1 MHAEADLQALGLQP
15 LLQISAYEGD
25 LQALSLPLEVPMDKA
40 CATMEK
46 LQAAG
51 TVLKFK
57 PLPAPAHGLLVLRP
71 PAAPVASASE

>member
-1 MHAEADLQALGLQP
+1 MPSGTDFDALALQP

-25 LQALSLPLEVPMDKA
+25 LQALSLPPDLSMREA

-51 TVLKFK
+51 TILKFK
-57 PLPAPAHGLLVLRP
+57 PLPAPAHGFLVLRP
-71 PAAPVASASE
+71 PAASVAAAGK